1 MEILAFVSF
10 AALVLIWIVA
20 PNARV
25 TLAAPHEVD
34 KAA

>member
-20 PNARV
+20 PNAH
-25 TLAAPHEVD
+25 TAIAAPHEMD